1 MWYNK
6 KEYYNVNKWVSI
18 FNKDYQD
25 KGVKVNAHDL
35 HQLFGYYKI
44 PKLTSK
50 NSKITYYPVNLVN
63 QVRTM
68 KEDFMYVLTNIVNY
82 GVSSGEEYYNPY
94 KEQVI
99 SEPTYNND
107 ENNME
112 KYSDNLIDKYQ
123 FENKKIIKIT
133 ESQYNKL
140 LQLIK

>member
-99 SEPTYNND
+99 LEPTYNND

-123 FENKKIIKIT
+123 FENKKIINIT